1 MAVVNPGDEAAAVR
15 AANPAEAN
23 RLALEALGVFH
34 RLADYYPP
42 LDARYRGGRPGEGHL
57 LQRAV
62 HRILE
67 GWDYRPL
74 LALVDLPDPSDL
86 PPDDPRLPYA
96 MQKLALDRFRIL
108 TQWYADGYGAFPP
121 AARPAPDP
129 APARPEVQRGLLSSL
144 GDPHTR

>member
-74 LALVDLPDPSDL
+74 LALFDLPEDRKSQ
-86 PPDDPRLPYA
+86 RLNYSHSCASRMPA
-96 MQKLALDRFRIL
+96 SAL
-108 TQWYADGYGAFPP
+108 
-121 AARPAPDP
+121 
-129 APARPEVQRGLLSSL
+129 
-144 GDPHTR
+144 